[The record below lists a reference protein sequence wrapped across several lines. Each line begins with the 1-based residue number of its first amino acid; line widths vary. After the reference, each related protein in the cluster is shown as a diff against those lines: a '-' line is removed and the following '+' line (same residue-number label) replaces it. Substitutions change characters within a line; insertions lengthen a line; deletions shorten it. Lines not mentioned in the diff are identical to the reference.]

1 MEPVNLIT
9 FYELLEDGYTTA
21 QLASAVERHGVYGW
35 DRYGRYGA
43 FKKTSA
49 GTQQALDVLAQFYA
63 ASQLDQPGLT
73 GSPYDALFAVSQS
86 DSHPLDLFGWPAD
99 AIPTIDRTEVYATP
113 PRAIRE
119 GYRPQTLLRIIG
131 GLLALI
137 TKPSANRGK
146 SEAQVI
152 NLLVAR
158 YGTQPGISTSNLEK
172 VFPDAKACLKD

>member
-1 MEPVNLIT
+1 MEPVKLIT
-9 FYELLEDGYTTA
+9 FYQLLEDGYTTA

-63 ASQLDQPGLT
+63 ASLRDQSGLT

-99 AIPTIDRTEVYATP
+99 EIPTIDRTEVYAKA

-119 GYRPQTLLRIIG
+119 EYRPQTLLRIIG

-137 TKPSANRGK
+137 TKPRANGSK
-146 SEAQVI
+146 TQAQVI
-152 NLLVAR
+152 NFLVGH
-158 YGTQPGISTSNLEK
+158 YGTHHGISISNLEK
-172 VFPDAKACLKD
+172 VFTDANACLKE